1 MEFQS
6 SSFRRLGLG
15 VFWIWTK
22 RQEHNSAWQ
31 NMLLFLSSKIHF
43 IFYQEIWSFAVKLLQ
58 SLLLVRF
65 PVLICVGN
73 IINLTRLS
81 SVFLSCYTNFFYSWL
96 SLLVGDGFD
105 CCKLLESVH
114 KRGFVQLWVRSSCQG
129 TSKLSTLSFVKIWS
143 RNETGEKSCKT
154 SVATIYF
161 VMNCSV
167 ALFAFVIW
175 SLFYTTFATKNRML
189 HGCLGMGRSQVGFMS
204 WNGTLGVMHMS
215 ACAYEWAHYV
225 AKLVCSVVFWFV

>member
-73 IINLTRLS
+73 IINLTRFSSVCFFLATQIFFTLGCRCLLVMDLIAVSFLNPFTKGDLCNCECGAHVKVLQSSQLFLLWKYEVEMKQEKKAAKQVWQQFILSWIAPLLCLLLS
-81 SVFLSCYTNFFYSWL
+81 SGVCFTQHLQQRIECYMA
-96 SLLVGDGFD
+96 V
-105 CCKLLESVH
+105 
-114 KRGFVQLWVRSSCQG
+114 
-129 TSKLSTLSFVKIWS
+129 
-143 RNETGEKSCKT
+143 
-154 SVATIYF
+154 
-161 VMNCSV
+161 
-167 ALFAFVIW
+167 
-175 SLFYTTFATKNRML
+175 
-189 HGCLGMGRSQVGFMS
+189 
-204 WNGTLGVMHMS
+204 
-215 ACAYEWAHYV
+215 
-225 AKLVCSVVFWFV
+225 